1 LLAGGR
7 LRLEPLPW
15 AYHPLDHLKHRAEVR
30 QRFARWVSEHRY
42 LCFSNLGPF
51 GAWGSVAAAE
61 ARRQQRPYSLWFD
74 WVLHRMPL
82 EPGAT
87 PRQRLKH
94 ALMAQLIERETT
106 RAIRG
111 AALGLFHGQTV
122 FDAYAPL
129 CRQPELVHDVHTH
142 PEDAIS
148 DDDLAA
154 KLARQ
159 VSGLDARR
167 PLRIGYV
174 GRVHPMKAPF
184 DWIEA
189 LARAAEVLGAER
201 IQATWL
207 GDGPLLDAARERVR
221 SLGVEA
227 NIRFEG
233 FVADRSRLLAFLRE
247 QDLLLFCH
255 ITPESPRALVE
266 ALISGTPLL
275 GYDSAYARQ
284 LVAERGGAILTP
296 LSDTKALTTALIRLA
311 DDPQA
316 LAELTRQAATARA
329 IYNDEAVFAH
339 RSELIKRF
347 AV

>member
-1 LLAGGR
+1 
-7 LRLEPLPW
+7 
-15 AYHPLDHLKHRAEVR
+15 
-30 QRFARWVSEHRY
+30 
-42 LCFSNLGPF
+42 
-51 GAWGSVAAAE
+51 
-61 ARRQQRPYSLWFD
+61 
-74 WVLHRMPL
+74 
-82 EPGAT
+82 
-87 PRQRLKH
+87 
-94 ALMAQLIERETT
+94 MAQLIERETT

-189 LARAAEVLGAER
+189 LARAAEVLGAEC

-221 SLGVEA
+221 SLGVDRVRAPGLEA
-227 NIRFEG
+227 SIRFEG

-296 LSDTKALTTALIRLA
+296 LGDTQALTASIIRLA
-311 DDPQA
+311 DDPLA
-316 LAELTRQAATARA
+316 LAQLTRQAATARA
-329 IYNDEAVFAH
+329 LYNDEAVFAH